1 MSPKDFQMTCSQVRA
16 TLSDYLEGAALG
28 ASRDIMRDHLESCS
42 GCRAALREEKHLL
55 DALDRLEKV
64 SAPHGFAD
72 RALAVILPEARARE
86 AVLPRLVRGL
96 AMAAALFLLVM
107 MLVRAFNPAS
117 PEMPAPLVDTAAQ
130 TLLDRGDQIGEGLRT
145 LGRAGG
151 SFSDTLE
158 PVKVLGRAG
167 GLVFGNMP
175 PTFLGLVILGV
186 LAPVFLIL
194 TIVLRYRLKGAVTHV
209 H

>member
-16 TLSDYLEGAALG
+16 TLSDYLEGVPLG
-28 ASRDIMRDHLESCS
+28 ASREIMRDHLESCE
-42 GCRAALREEKHLL
+42 GCRGALREEKQLL

-64 SAPHGFAD
+64 PAPAGFAD
-72 RALAVILPEARARE
+72 RALAVILPETRPQE
-86 AVLPRLVRGL
+86 AIFPRLIRGL

-107 MLVRAFNPAS
+107 VLIRAFNPAS

-130 TLLDRGDQIGEGLRT
+130 TLLERGDQIGDGLRT

-158 PVKVLGRAG
+158 PVRVLGRAG

-175 PTFLGLVILGV
+175 PAFLGLVILGV
-186 LAPVFLIL
+186 LAPVFLIV